1 MQIGSLAR
9 LAGIG
14 ALAVSLAACVDVEM
28 VIEVLDQDNGRGT
41 ITMTIDKSMY
51 DMVTAEGGES
61 DFCEDGEIIEGEAT
75 VQCVQIEEGSFDEL
89 MFSEDSD
96 EPQPTVT
103 NEGGGRV
110 RVSFPTSTITE
121 GMGADAD
128 DPQTQAMMA
137 AMFEGNTL
145 TLTVTGG
152 PIVDTNMELSAD
164 GQSAS
169 LTVLFTD
176 LFDGTVE
183 LPEFSYAVVQK

>member
-1 MQIGSLAR
+1 MHIGTLTR
-9 LAGIG
+9 IAGIVVM
-14 ALAVSLAACVDVEM
+14 ASTLAACVDVEM

-41 ITMTIDKSMY
+41 MTMTVDKATY
-51 DMVTAEGGES
+51 DMMTSQGDSS
-61 DFCEDGEIIEGEAT
+61 DFCADGEIIEGKAS
-75 VQCVQIEEGSFDEL
+75 VQCVQVEEGSFSEL
-89 MFSEDSD
+89 LFSEDSE

-103 NEGGGRV
+103 SEGGGRV

-121 GMGADAD
+121 GMGADE
-128 DPQTQAMMA
+128 DPQSQAMMA

-152 PIVDTNMELSAD
+152 PIVDTNMELSDD

-176 LFDGTVE
+176 LFNGTVE

>member
-1 MQIGSLAR
+1 MLIGNLAR

-14 ALAVSLAACVDVEM
+14 ALAGTLAACVDVEM
-28 VIEVLDQDNGRGT
+28 VIDVLDQDHGRGT
-41 ITMTIDKSMY
+41 MTMTVDKSTY
-51 DMVTAEGGES
+51 DMMTAQGDDN
-61 DFCEDGEIIEGEAT
+61 DFCSEGEIIEAEAT
-75 VQCVQIEEGSFDEL
+75 VQCVQVEEGSFSEL
-89 MFSEDSD
+89 LFSEDSD

-103 NEGGGRV
+103 SEGGGRV

-121 GMGADAD
+121 GMGADN

-152 PIVDTNMELSAD
+152 PIVDTNMDLAPD

-176 LFDGTVE
+176 LFNGAVE